1 MKPTV
6 CVKYKSVSSEK
17 GLTALL
23 TLSPLWAIWAPG
35 VLLWMALP
43 IVQGFFIIDPS
54 RISLALISVFLIAVA
69 VFALFV
75 CLHDSFQITEEGI
88 KFPTRFLLEL
98 KSKLFRPWSQIKSLE
113 FIDSNFG
120 NSLSENPNTMQIMF
134 TDGSKAALELSA
146 FTNEDLQSY
155 MLALQSHIPDLP
167 VSPALPTVNL
177 AFTARNAAESAA
189 VSFTQIWEDDMA
201 SRFGSTVF
209 IPLEPGALL
218 QNGRLQIVGQVAF
231 GGLSAIYLAKNTA
244 DDKLC
249 VIKEAV
255 IPRSC
260 QNDAREKALELFKR
274 EATILMKLNHERI
287 ASVFDYFVEN
297 NHNYIA
303 LEYVDGK
310 DLRKYISEK
319 GPQNE
324 LTVLRWAI
332 EISEILSYLH
342 SLEPPVVHRDLTPDN
357 LLLEAD
363 GSITLIDFGA
373 ANEFIGVATGT
384 VVGKQSYISPEQFRG
399 KATPASDYYSLGAS
413 LSYLLTGKDPE
424 ALSVC
429 RLSEICPHISSD
441 IESLIIDLTSLSES
455 DRLQSATE
463 LRKRCQLIID
473 SLRSQA
479 RTGAAT

>member
-1 MKPTV
+1 
-6 CVKYKSVSSEK
+6 
-17 GLTALL
+17 
-23 TLSPLWAIWAPG
+23 
-35 VLLWMALP
+35 
-43 IVQGFFIIDPS
+43 
-54 RISLALISVFLIAVA
+54 
-69 VFALFV
+69 
-75 CLHDSFQITEEGI
+75 
-88 KFPTRFLLEL
+88 
-98 KSKLFRPWSQIKSLE
+98 
-113 FIDSNFG
+113 
-120 NSLSENPNTMQIMF
+120 
-134 TDGSKAALELSA
+134 
-146 FTNEDLQSY
+146 
-155 MLALQSHIPDLP
+155 
-167 VSPALPTVNL
+167 
-177 AFTARNAAESAA
+177 
-189 VSFTQIWEDDMA
+189 
-201 SRFGSTVF
+201 
-209 IPLEPGALL
+209 
-218 QNGRLQIVGQVAF
+218 
-231 GGLSAIYLAKNTA
+231 
-244 DDKLC
+244 
-249 VIKEAV
+249 
-255 IPRSC
+255 
-260 QNDAREKALELFKR
+260 
-274 EATILMKLNHERI
+274 MKLNHERI